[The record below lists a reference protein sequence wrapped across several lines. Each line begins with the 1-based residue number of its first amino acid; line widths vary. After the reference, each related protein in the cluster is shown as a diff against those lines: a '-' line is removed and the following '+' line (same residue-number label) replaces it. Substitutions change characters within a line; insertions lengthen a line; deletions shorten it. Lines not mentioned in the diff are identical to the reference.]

1 MTAHEL
7 FFGQVCFLSPP
18 VLLFCLVA
26 SDVADGGEHLPCQM
40 LSRPPVS
47 PGSPLGF
54 MIRSASQPAGYGRG
68 CPEMMEALG
77 SEEVKAG
84 RGRAGEFLTTGC
96 LTSDGE
102 QRGLKP
108 DTPLS
113 LRGQLLRGP
122 QSPVAAGFSPE
133 EFFLVNAL
141 RWCRD
146 GCRCPGPCLSAFL
159 SGPACALKMG
169 SPSGS
174 PHTCDHCLS
183 RAFPLLL
190 GGNSPSL

>member
-1 MTAHEL
+1 MTAQAEL

-26 SDVADGGEHLPCQM
+26 SDMAGGGERLPCQM
-40 LSRPPVS
+40 LSRPAVS

-54 MIRSASQPAGYGRG
+54 MIRSASQPVGYGRG
-68 CPEMMEALG
+68 CPEMMEGLG

-96 LTSDGE
+96 LSSGGE

-113 LRGQLLRGP
+113 LRGQLLRSP
-122 QSPVAAGFSPE
+122 QS
-133 EFFLVNAL
+133 LL
-141 RWCRD
+141 
-146 GCRCPGPCLSAFL
+146 
-159 SGPACALKMG
+159 G
-169 SPSGS
+169 SPLKNSSWSVPCAG
-174 PHTCDHCLS
+174 D
-183 RAFPLLL
+183 LLVAGAL
-190 GGNSPSL
+190 VLA